1 MQESKRFGFSPWV
14 GKISWR
20 RLWQSTPVSLP
31 GESYGQRWA
40 MDSWPMVHRV
50 TKSWTRLKQLSS
62 ISSAT
67 SVCWILGYH
76 CPFCTELKTHFFQMN
91 IYQRNKKLNIYL
103 HLSDCCA
110 DLSISFEHKST
121 RHESYLLTL
130 LNASKWKDICWA
142 AQSHAALKIQCQVW
156 QGNKF

>member
-1 MQESKRFGFSPWV
+1 MQESKRFGFNPWV

-20 RLWQSTPVSLP
+20 RLGQSTPVSLP

-40 MDSWPMVHRV
+40 MDSQPMVHRV

-62 ISSAT
+62 SSSTT
-67 SVCWILGYH
+67 SVCWILRYH
-76 CPFCTELKTHFFQMN
+76 CPFYRVKDTFFQRD

-110 DLSISFEHKST
+110 DLLISLEHKST

-156 QGNKF
+156 KGNTF